1 MGTTQREQK
10 NGLEFNKNEYD
21 QINDYCRQKKI
32 DWSASAWDLKSL
44 EFLDQYNLPFH
55 KIASAMIVD
64 QVFLNEV
71 AKEKYI
77 HLYQLACQHY
87 LILKKQ

>member
-1 MGTTQREQK
+1 MIKLMIIVDR
-10 NGLEFNKNEYD
+10 
-21 QINDYCRQKKI
+21 KKI

-71 AKEKYI
+71 AKRKYI
-77 HLYQLACQHY
+77 YIYINWHVN
-87 LILKKQ
+87 II